1 MSAMGGIAAAA
12 TRSARR
18 ATRPYHSLT
27 QNYGPG
33 GPSAGA
39 RQQAYNRIATAND
52 AWDNG
57 DNNAY
62 AGFGRAA
69 PPQSSAFRSLGA
81 AGGAGASPTT
91 PSMGRTPGAVPG
103 VGGAPGAGIGGGSG
117 SGFMGQ
123 LQGHYA
129 RLIGQGGGILN
140 PTQRAGLLNRTASTV
155 NRGTSD
161 SIQQARQDAARRG
174 DTSGS
179 TLGDTEA
186 RIRGQGAANA
196 ATTRANT
203 DIQLSQADAAN
214 LQGLLQGGTGLA
226 QAEGQLGIAGAQ
238 LSLQQIQAL
247 AALLK
252 DPNTPPEL
260 YGAFAGM
267 GG

>member
-18 ATRPYHSLT
+18 ATRPNVTLT
-27 QNYGPG
+27 QHYGPG
-33 GPSAGA
+33 GPPAGA

-62 AGFGRAA
+62 ASFGRARPA
-69 PPQSSAFRSLGA
+69 QSSPLSNMNAQPGV
-81 AGGAGASPTT
+81 GGA
-91 PSMGRTPGAVPG
+91 RPGVGGGGGVPG
-103 VGGAPGAGIGGGSG
+103 IGGAPGAGMGAGAG
-117 SGFMGQ
+117 SGFMGT
-123 LQGHYA
+123 LQGAYEK
-129 RLIGQGGGILN
+129 LINGGGGILN
-140 PTQRAGLLNRTASTV
+140 PSQRAGLLNRTASTV

-161 SIQQARQDAARRG
+161 SIQQARMDAARRG

-196 ATTRANT
+196 ATARADT
-203 DIQLSQADAAN
+203 DIALSTADANN
-214 LQGLLQGGTGLA
+214 LQGILQGASGLA
-226 QAEGQLGIAGAQ
+226 QAQGQLGLAGAQ
-238 LSLQQIQAL
+238 LSIQQIQAL
-247 AALLK
+247 AELLK
-252 DPNTPPEL
+252 DPNTPPEIF
-260 YGAFAGM
+260 GAFAGL